1 MDYCIEDG
9 QRINSVRRAMKVYTL
24 RRLSLVGESMAAP
37 MLNELKELVW
47 VA

>member
-1 MDYCIEDG
+1 MEDG
-9 QRINSVRRAMKVYTL
+9 QCINSVRKAMKVYTL
-24 RRLSLVGESMAAP
+24 RRLGFIGELMAPP